1 MPRLCPSAPASG
13 QKPKGSMQQNSQ
25 IDSRVFLGNCQVRVW
40 RPEHPLMDRRI
51 RVVVEYLHANLCART
66 SVADLA
72 RSLNMS
78 RWHFCHLFKAEMSQ
92 SPSQYIGTLRMQEAR
107 TMLSET
113 FLTVKE
119 IRAKLGNIDR
129 SHFSRE
135 FRNFCGLT
143 PTEFRRRLNEPQPQ
157 ASTHYASK

>member
-1 MPRLCPSAPASG
+1 MRRGARAPCLWPEAQRIPMQSA
-13 QKPKGSMQQNSQ
+13 SQ
-25 IDSRVFLGNCQVRVW
+25 VDGRVFLGNQVRVW
-40 RPEHPLMDRRI
+40 RPEHPQMDRRI
-51 RVVVEYLHANLCART
+51 RVVVEYLHANLCTRI

-72 RSLNMS
+72 RSVNMS

-92 SPSQYIGTLRMQEAR
+92 SPSQYIGTLRMQEAQA
-107 TMLSET
+107 MLSET

-119 IRAKLGNIDR
+119 VRAKLGNIDR

-143 PTEFRRRLNEPQPQ
+143 PTEFRKRLNTSQPQ
-157 ASTHYASK
+157 VLTHYASK